1 MDAGMEV
8 HGHLVS
14 GSVGVGLEL
23 LVGVVL
29 VHTEVVAVLGVARRS
44 IHEEFGRNDVVPTQ
58 CAHLVAPFPVE
69 AKLLVVGVHVLIGV
83 VPFHIGVDLVVA
95 AVPAQVEAVFV
106 GDFPVELGVEVVEI
120 IAQRELVDARV
131 GPLSDEAVKVSEG
144 IGIGTAKRQV
154 ERQFIFH
161 NRAFQIEF

>member
-1 MDAGMEV
+1 MEV
-8 HGHLVS
+8 HGHLI
-14 GSVGVGLEL
+14 GRGVGGRLEL

-69 AKLLVVGVHVLIGV
+69 AKFLVVGVHVLIGI

-95 AVPAQVEAVFV
+95 AVPTQIETVFV
-106 GDFPVELGVEVVEI
+106 RNLPVELGVEVVEI

-131 GPLSDEAVKVSEG
+131 GQLADEAVKVSEC
-144 IGIGTAKRQV
+144 IGISTAKRQV

-161 NRAFQIEF
+161 NRAFQVEF